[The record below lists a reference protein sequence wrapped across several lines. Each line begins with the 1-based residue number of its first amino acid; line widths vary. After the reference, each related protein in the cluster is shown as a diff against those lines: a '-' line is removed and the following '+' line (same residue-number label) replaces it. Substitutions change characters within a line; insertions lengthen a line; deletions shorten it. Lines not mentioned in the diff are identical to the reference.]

1 MEQAPDVGDDAVRF
15 RETVPMG
22 PENPGERN
30 EQFTVVRAGNTI
42 VTFQKLNVDGGASF
56 PTARAVEAREGA
68 REGRELAERTR
79 AQTGERCCP
88 GRLGRRDHF
97 SHMKVIKTLRALR
110 RR

>member
-42 VTFQKLNVDGGASF
+42 VTFQKLNVDGSASF

-88 GRLGRRDHF
+88 G
-97 SHMKVIKTLRALR
+97 
-110 RR
+110 